1 MNIFLKIPAWHD
13 REEQVIPQP
22 HFQELPRLNENDLFK
37 VDGRLWQ
44 WHHIEY
50 DCDNAQPSATIV
62 LHTHAEKTKEE
73 EVAKHGLTYRIE
85 KVELPDGTVYINVPT
100 RN

>member
-1 MNIFLKIPAWHD
+1 
-13 REEQVIPQP
+13 
-22 HFQELPRLNENDLFK
+22 
-37 VDGRLWQ
+37 
-44 WHHIEY
+44 
-50 DCDNAQPSATIV
+50 

-73 EVAKHGLTYRIE
+73 EVEERKVTYRIE

>member
-22 HFQELPRLNENDLFK
+22 HFQELPRLNKKDLFK
-37 VDGRLWQ
+37 VDGKLWQ

-50 DCDNAQPSATIV
+50 DCDNAKLSATII
-62 LHTHAEKTKEE
+62 LHTHPEKTREE
-73 EVAKHGLTYRIE
+73 KAAEREVTYRIE
-85 KVELPDGTVYINVPT
+85 EVKLPEGSIYLKLPT